1 MEHLWWLL
9 LWMNQAPSLRNQT
22 DIPISEYTA
31 VNLCFREGENNFHQD
46 VSFLITTDQINNP
59 VLEFNAIEHIA
70 QTTDDKL
77 LMKLFQTSFEET
89 DVNRVQAF
97 VNLLENG
104 RFSRNHSSG

>member
-1 MEHLWWLL
+1 
-9 LWMNQAPSLRNQT
+9 MNQAPSLRVQWWNQT
-22 DIPISEYTA
+22 GIPISEYTA
-31 VNLCFREGENNFHQD
+31 VNLCFGEVENNFHQD
-46 VSFLITTDQINNP
+46 ASFLITTDQINNP
-59 VLEFNAIEHIA
+59 ILGFNAIKYVG

-77 LMKLFQTSFEET
+77 LMKLFQTSFKET